1 MNQALVNSMLTLG
14 NASSGFS
21 ASTIMESAMN
31 SASTEAFAVLAV
43 AVPVVAG
50 VVAASAA
57 AKLGFKWLRNIS
69 HG

>member
-1 MNQALVNSMLTLG
+1 MGQALVNSMLTMG
-14 NASSGFS
+14 STSSFS
-21 ASTIMESAMN
+21 ASSIMETAMN
-31 SASTEAFAVLAV
+31 SASTEAFAVLGV

-69 HG
+69 NG